1 MVAVKRGEKKMWTAL
16 VHVLITSMVSSDM
29 AKAAARGERIA
40 GLSLSIAF
48 EALTAILLATAAL
61 AR

>member
-1 MVAVKRGEKKMWTAL
+1 MIKVLMMATAL

-29 AKAAARGERIA
+29 AKAVARGERIE

>member
-1 MVAVKRGEKKMWTAL
+1 MVKVLMMATAL

-29 AKAAARGERIA
+29 AKAAARGEIA

>member
-1 MVAVKRGEKKMWTAL
+1 MVINAIMMATAF